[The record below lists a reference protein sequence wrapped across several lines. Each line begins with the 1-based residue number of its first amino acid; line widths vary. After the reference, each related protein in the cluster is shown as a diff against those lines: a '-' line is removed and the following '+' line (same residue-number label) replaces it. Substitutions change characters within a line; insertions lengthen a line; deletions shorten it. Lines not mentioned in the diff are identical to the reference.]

1 MRKPFVVFFSVS
13 IGCALLIVDQVIK
26 IFFMASPYGVERFWI
41 FGPVSMNTFLPFG
54 IPLSHTVFWICALVL
69 WLLCWIWFIAAHH
82 THERIIL
89 FFIIIAGASN
99 LFDRIRWGGVVDYIH
114 IAGISVI
121 NMADIVI
128 VGAVI
133 ALVIQRLKNK
143 K

>member
-1 MRKPFVVFFSVS
+1 MRKSFVVFFSVS

-41 FGPVSMNTFLPFG
+41 FGPVSLNIFLSFG
-54 IPLSHTVFWICALVL
+54 VPISHTVFWICAMIL
-69 WLLCWIWFIAAHH
+69 WFLCWIWFAFMKNR
-82 THERIIL
+82 HERIIL

-133 ALVIQRLKNK
+133 VIVMQR
-143 K
+143 